1 MQEDYFGR
9 YFCLLNG
16 SAIPQFLNKGE
27 GETDISSN
35 IEFWKMFMK
44 LKKKSNFY
52 LHLPI
57 SDASSSLF
65 LKKTPILEWLLIN
78 LIFFPNIKI
87 MLPSI

>member
-16 SAIPQFLNKGE
+16 PALPQFINKGE

-44 LKKKSNFY
+44 
-52 LHLPI
+52 
-57 SDASSSLF
+57 
-65 LKKTPILEWLLIN
+65 
-78 LIFFPNIKI
+78 
-87 MLPSI
+87 